1 MSRRNSIPDAKPLR
15 TFAGIALSIAL
26 VALGLLPGMSHAAET
41 RADLMQAHRG
51 GTVRVVAKSAGG
63 TIDPQINYAPLY
75 WSYYG
80 GIYDGLVTF
89 RKAGGVDSL
98 VIVPDLAEAM
108 PGVENAGKTYVF
120 KLRKGIKFSN
130 GKDLTTDDVVASFQR
145 IFKVSSP
152 TSGTWYKDIVGAEAC
167 LAKPADCTL
176 EGGVVA
182 DKSNWTITINLT
194 APDGE
199 FLDKLS
205 MPHASILPAET
216 VARDVG
222 IDPIPGTGPY
232 AFESYDPN
240 KALIWA
246 RNPHFKEWS
255 VEAQP
260 DGYVDRF
267 ELDFGLTADAQVN
280 AIINDQADVMFD
292 QPPASRLAELGTR
305 YPAQVHL
312 DPQLAFWYL
321 PLNVNLA
328 PFDNLKARQAL
339 ANAIDL
345 KAVINFFGGRNL
357 ASPTCQILPPGMQGY
372 KSFCLHTK
380 DPGSKWKAPDLEK
393 AKQLVDES
401 GTKGQAI
408 TILTEDGEI
417 SRNIGSYL
425 QSLLNQIGYNA
436 NIKSISGNIHYGYIQ
451 NTNNKVQISVT
462 QWYADYPAASD
473 FLNVLLG
480 CGSFREG
487 SDSSPNISGFCDKDL
502 QARMDKALAVGI
514 TDQAAAGELWAAI
527 DQDMMQQVPLIP
539 LFNPKQVTFVSKRM
553 GNFQFSKATNTW
565 AYTLG
570 WVQ

>member
-1 MSRRNSIPDAKPLR
+1 MSPRNR
-15 TFAGIALSIAL
+15 VLSSLNIAL
-26 VALGLLPGMSHAAET
+26 VAVGLLPSISYAAAD
-41 RADLMQAHRG
+41 RADLMREHRG
-51 GTVRVVAKSAGG
+51 GTVRLVAKSAGG

-75 WSYYG
+75 WSFYP
-80 GIYDGLVTF
+80 GIYDGLVAF
-89 RKAGGVDSL
+89 RKADYDGSIA
-98 VIVPDLAEAM
+98 IVPDLAEAM
-108 PGVENAGKTYVF
+108 PSVENDGKTYVF

-152 TSGTWYKDIVGAEAC
+152 TSGTWYSGIVGAEAC
-167 LAKPADCTL
+167 LAKPANCSLD
-176 EGGVVA
+176 GGVVA
-182 DKSNWTITINLT
+182 DKSNGTVTINLT

-222 IDPIPGTGPY
+222 INPVPGTGPY

-240 KALIWA
+240 KALVWA
-246 RNPHFKEWS
+246 RNPYFKEWS
-255 VEAQP
+255 AEAQP
-260 DGYVDRF
+260 DGYIDRF
-267 ELDFGLTADAQVN
+267 ELSFGLTADAQVN
-280 AIINDQADVMFD
+280 AIINNQADVMFID
-292 QPPASRLAELGTR
+292 QPPASRLAEVGTKF
-305 YPAQVHL
+305 PSQVHL

-339 ANAIDL
+339 AYAIDL
-345 KAVINFFGGRNL
+345 KAMVNFFGGRNL
-357 ASPTCQILPPGMQGY
+357 ATPTCQILPPGMQGFDP
-372 KSFCLHTK
+372 FCLYTK
-380 DPGSKWKAPDLEK
+380 NPGNKWSAPDLEK
-393 AKQLVDES
+393 AKKLVDES
-401 GTKGQAI
+401 GTKGQSV
-408 TILTEDGEI
+408 TIVTEDGEI

-425 QSLLNQIGYNA
+425 QSLLNNIGYNA
-436 NIKSISGNIHYGYIQ
+436 SLKSISSNIHYGYIQ

-480 CGSFREG
+480 CGAFRPG

-502 QARMDKALAVGI
+502 QAKMDKALAVGV
-514 TDQAAAGELWAAI
+514 TDQAAAGKIWATI
-527 DQDMMQQVPLIP
+527 DRAMMEKVPLIP

-553 GNFQFSKATNTW
+553 GNFRYSRAANTW
-565 AYTLG
+565 AYTLA
-570 WVQ
+570 WVH